1 MPKMYSQKDILDAV
15 GGVRHGMSYRKAS
28 SKFGVPVMTIQNRIS
43 GKVDELAQ
51 AGRPTVIPT
60 EVEVELVEKIK
71 RAVYMVCSCFYVH

>member
-15 GGVRHGMSYRKAS
+15 GAVRHGMSYRKAS
-28 SKFGVPVMTIQNRIS
+28 SKFGVPVMTIQNRS

-71 RAVYMVCSCFYVH
+71 RAANMVCSCFYVH